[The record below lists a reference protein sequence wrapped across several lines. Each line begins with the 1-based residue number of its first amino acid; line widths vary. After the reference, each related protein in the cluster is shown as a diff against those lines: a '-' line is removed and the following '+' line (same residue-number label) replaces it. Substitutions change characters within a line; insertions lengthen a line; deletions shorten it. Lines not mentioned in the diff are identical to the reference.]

1 MTLIVLNLI
10 KSYIDPFSNCLFH
23 HFDLVLLCYYA
34 AEKFRKR
41 IGSKVPPH
49 VLQVI
54 EEELTKLQLLQ
65 PSSNEYNVTQNYLE
79 WLTALP
85 WGIYRFVDLFNLI
98 VINFM
103 LLKWRTVYK
112 PH

>member
-1 MTLIVLNLI
+1 MNLIVLILI

-23 HFDLVLLCYYA
+23 SFDLVLLCYYTA
-34 AEKFRKR
+34 DIFRER
-41 IGSKVPPH
+41 IGSKVPHH

-54 EEELTKLQLLQ
+54 EEALTKLQLLQ
-65 PSSNEYNVTQNYLE
+65 PSSNEFNVTRNYLD

-85 WGIYRFVDLFNLI
+85 WEIYRFVDLFNLI
-98 VINFM
+98 LINFM